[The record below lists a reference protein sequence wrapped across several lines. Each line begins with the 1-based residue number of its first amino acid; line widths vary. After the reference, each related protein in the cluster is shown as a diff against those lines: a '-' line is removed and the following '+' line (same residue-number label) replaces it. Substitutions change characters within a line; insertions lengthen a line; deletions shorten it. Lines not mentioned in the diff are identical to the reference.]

1 MSSYRRGVMKRDER
15 GQATRTVRTDDL
27 HTRDATP
34 AQTVARP
41 SHESAEESKLDPYR
55 DEGGES

>member
-1 MSSYRRGVMKRDER
+1 MKRDER
-15 GQATRTVRTDDL
+15 GQATRTVRTDDP

-34 AQTVARP
+34 AQTVTRP